1 MDCHQG
7 RELLAPNTP
16 HAQFRYAE
24 VNSSKE
30 PSSSGHY
37 IIELD
42 PTFLYSLAKV
52 SLLEVEE
59 NLLYAHLVLMI
70 PSATV
75 TNTVDLYRVA
85 QVGIH
90 LGGGTCLFHKMPNFL
105 YKKEDKKNFL
115 PMTLDGCRR
124 HNNFYVCQSEN
135 FSNETSCIQENI
147 NDCPLSKQ
155 ICPHNYKFVMSRIGI
170 LLRNN
175 LKGRTFSA
183 DLDGV
188 TSTVTLSE
196 YGTAY
201 LYWKGLSSVQIG
213 NKRISAPGMEHIQ
226 LKESNLSP
234 DIESLLHYMDSENV
248 TNVFK
253 NICDKY
259 NKSLSELITP
269 AFDNW
274 VLRDKDQFS
283 NHWIIMIITIIC
295 FAAIV
300 CWLGYIHYHLY
311 KIQNPENTE
320 IEEGDRYSL
329 ISIVDTSQ
337 IRRSSV

>member
-105 YKKEDKKNFL
+105 YKKEGKKK
-115 PMTLDGCRR
+115 
-124 HNNFYVCQSEN
+124 
-135 FSNETSCIQENI
+135 FST
-147 NDCPLSKQ
+147 
-155 ICPHNYKFVMSRIGI
+155 H
-170 LLRNN
+170 
-175 LKGRTFSA
+175 
-183 DLDGV
+183 DLG
-188 TSTVTLSE
+188 
-196 YGTAY
+196 
-201 LYWKGLSSVQIG
+201 W
-213 NKRISAPGMEHIQ
+213 M
-226 LKESNLSP
+226 
-234 DIESLLHYMDSENV
+234 
-248 TNVFK
+248 
-253 NICDKY
+253 
-259 NKSLSELITP
+259 
-269 AFDNW
+269 
-274 VLRDKDQFS
+274 
-283 NHWIIMIITIIC
+283 
-295 FAAIV
+295 
-300 CWLGYIHYHLY
+300 
-311 KIQNPENTE
+311 
-320 IEEGDRYSL
+320 
-329 ISIVDTSQ
+329 
-337 IRRSSV
+337 